1 MVLKFAKVLGI
12 LFFIAG
18 IIAILGYLS
27 NANTTNQS
35 ALLFNIIN
43 AVIYFIV
50 GYGLFRNKMWGVYGV
65 GVMVL
70 VDLYTLLHNNT
81 IGIAPTF
88 FTLGPLGFH
97 AILFFWFYTQKSK
110 FKK

>member
-18 IIAILGYLS
+18 IISILEYIS

-35 ALLFNIIN
+35 ALLFSIIN

-50 GYGLFRNKMWGVYGV
+50 GYGLFRIKLWAVYGMA
-65 GVMVL
+65 VMVL

-81 IGIAPTF
+81 IGISPTF
-88 FTLGPLGFH
+88 FTLAPLCFH
-97 AILFFWFYTQKSK
+97 VLLFFWFYTARSK
-110 FKK
+110 FST